1 MNLNND
7 GIGWPIEV
15 AEKSTGK
22 RFFGI
27 LSKIERLDGGK
38 KIWTIAVQNGK
49 ETKREINQ
57 FPSSHFTLIEG
68 NQHSAAFKNFSNNG

>member
-1 MNLNND
+1 MSNIRT
-7 GIGWPIEV
+7 GEPIEV

-27 LSKIERLDGGK
+27 LVKLELLDGGK
-38 KIWTIAVQNGK
+38 KIWKIAVQNGK
-49 ETKREINQ
+49 ETKREIRD

-68 NQHSAAFKNFSNNG
+68 NQHSAAYKNFANNG